1 MSAAPH
7 IEPREEKRDVSPAE
21 LRRRFSDAFA
31 PRANVYWADML
42 GSAAIGWIAF
52 WLAPRLSTPAE
63 IIAFGVATLGFYRAV
78 LFIHELAH
86 LRAGA
91 VPGFEAIW
99 NLLVGIPLMVPS
111 LMYVGSHAAHHRR
124 STYGTADDPEYAP
137 IARWTRGQIL
147 RSTAVMA
154 VVPVLLAIRW
164 SLLGPLS
171 WLVPPL
177 RRFTVSACSTL
188 VINPAYQRPAPQ
200 GRSALLRWWG
210 GELGATLFSW
220 SVIGAVAAGALDPQ
234 WLLRW
239 YGVAAALLMLNHL
252 RTLAAHRYESSGEK
266 LDTMGQL
273 VDSVNLRG
281 IPGLTPLLAPVGL
294 RYHGLHH
301 LVPGLPYHSL
311 GALHR
316 RLLAELPPDSAYRR
330 TERSTLVATLGTLL
344 SRARR
349 RDVSAQ
355 LRSFR

>member
-1 MSAAPH
+1 MSAAAH
-7 IEPREEKRDVSPAE
+7 VEDQPRRLEVSPAE

-31 PRANVYWADML
+31 PRAGLYWADL
-42 GSAAIGWIAF
+42 LTSAAIGWVAF
-52 WLAPRLSTPAE
+52 CLAPRLSAPAE
-63 IIAFGVATLGFYRAV
+63 MLVFAVATLSLYRAV

-91 VPGFEAIW
+91 IPRYEAVW

-124 STYGTADDPEYAP
+124 STYGTAEDPEYAP
-137 IARWTRGQIL
+137 IARWTRRQIL
-147 RSTAVMA
+147 MSTLTMAAV
-154 VVPVLLAIRW
+154 PLLLAVRW
-164 SLLGPLS
+164 TVLGPIS
-171 WLVPPL
+171 WLFPPL
-177 RRFTVSACSTL
+177 RRLTVARCSTL
-188 VINPAYQRPAPQ
+188 VINPQYDRPAPQ
-200 GRSALLRWWG
+200 GRAARLRWLG
-210 GELGATLFSW
+210 GELGAALFGW
-220 SVIGAVAAGALDPQ
+220 VVLAAVASGALDPL

-239 YGVAAALLMLNHL
+239 FGVVVALLMLNHL

-281 IPGLTPLLAPVGL
+281 IPGLTPLIAPVGL

-316 RLLAELPPDSAYRR
+316 HLVAELPPDSAYRR
-330 TERSTLVATLGTLL
+330 TERSSLVATLGGLIA
-344 SRARR
+344 RARTAEAPDGAPTPR
-349 RDVSAQ
+349 
-355 LRSFR
+355 